1 VVWPPLYLVLIYH
14 GDSGGGFPMQCSQLR
29 IGFGVADATGAHRP
43 THRGVRIKGVK
54 AQLRVGSHPA
64 AGIWPINDR
73 LNPDPI
79 RGHDSLTSEAA
90 KMIQLSQSNKGP
102 RNTPR

>member
-1 VVWPPLYLVLIYH
+1 
-14 GDSGGGFPMQCSQLR
+14 MQCSQLR

-73 LNPDPI
+73 
-79 RGHDSLTSEAA
+79 HDSLSEAA
-90 KMIQLSQSNKGP
+90 KMIQLSQSNKD
-102 RNTPR
+102 